1 VKAAIR
7 HLMRNRLRSI
17 LTLLAVMIPVYSL
30 VIVFG
35 LAEANLNDMFETATR
50 VDTGHLQIRE
60 AKTKITGSATPLMR
74 DPAEPLA
81 ILDKV
86 EGIEWRTVRLDL
98 PVLASAGERSQAVFL
113 QGVVPEEID
122 PISAMRD
129 RIVAGEY
136 LTSTSKGVVIGE
148 ELANLLKVGVGDDII
163 LLGVHPETG
172 LGVLRVVVRGIYSS
186 PIAEMGRA
194 VVQAPL
200 AVARQL
206 ARSTTAATAIVVRVA
221 GVKGIRDAPLI
232 DAVITRLDAM
242 LPSEYEVLGW
252 RELVPMAATYMRI
265 LKPILLVF
273 AAIFFGL
280 GALVVLNPV
289 YLSVMERTRELG
301 LIISLGAS
309 RWRVIRMILTEA
321 GVLAVMG
328 AASGGLAGVVFVW
341 IIEAFGGI
349 PLPAAFSDIMKGMG
363 LSGSLHMMVSA
374 SQVIIS
380 AVAMAAV
387 AILAAW
393 VPARTA
399 AKLEPVEAM
408 LYVE

>member
-1 VKAAIR
+1 
-7 HLMRNRLRSI
+7 MRNRLRSI

-30 VIVFG
+30 VVVFG

-60 AKTKITGSATPLMR
+60 AKTKITGSAIPLMQ

-81 ILDKV
+81 ILDKID
-86 EGIEWRTVRLDL
+86 GIEWRTVRLDL
-98 PVLASAGERSQAVFL
+98 PALASAGERSQAIFL

-136 LTSTSKGVVIGE
+136 LTSTSEGVVIGE
-148 ELANLLKVGVGDDII
+148 ELADLLKVGVGGDII

-186 PIAEMGRA
+186 PIAEIGRA

-206 ARSTTAATAIVVRVA
+206 ARSTTAATAIVARVA
-221 GVKGIRDAPLI
+221 GVNGIRDAHLI
-232 DAVITRLDAM
+232 DAVITQLDTM

-252 RELVPMAATYMRI
+252 RELVPMVATYMRI
-265 LKPILLVF
+265 LKPILLGF

-280 GALVVLNPV
+280 GALVVLNTV

-328 AASGGLAGVVFVW
+328 AASGGLAGVAFVW
-341 IIEAFGGI
+341 VVEAFGGI
-349 PLPAAFSDIMKGMG
+349 PLPASFSDIMKGMG

-408 LYVE
+408 RYVE